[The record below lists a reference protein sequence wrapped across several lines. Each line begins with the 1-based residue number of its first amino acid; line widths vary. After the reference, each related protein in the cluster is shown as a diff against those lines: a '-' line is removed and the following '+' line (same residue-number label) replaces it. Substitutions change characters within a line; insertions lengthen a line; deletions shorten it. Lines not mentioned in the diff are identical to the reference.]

1 MGSWLRRRP
10 QAVVADPVDER
21 TVIGRRTEI
30 PCSAPGCEGADRVRC
45 DYVDRRGTPCPT
57 AWCPDHVVA
66 VAGRG
71 HYCRRHARLAHVL
84 APIEFRG
91 AIDPPDLDNRA
102 PSLVAFLAEEVGP
115 RVRELLAELVRPD
128 LGESLADDPLHLV
141 MTRARTRR
149 WAQGWKLFDNAG
161 PVLRIGVEVDE
172 ESDPEFALRLNGRVI
187 LRCVPPW
194 IAERRAGSEANGPA
208 RSEAHE
214 PAASG
219 AAVRPA
225 TGTEDAERS
234 RQSFV
239 ERLVDH
245 QLRPA
250 AIAEDRWV
258 RRWAPAGPGR
268 AGAG

>member
-10 QAVVADPVDER
+10 QAVAADPVDER

-30 PCSAPGCEGADRVRC
+30 PCSAPACQGADRVRC

-57 AWCPDHVVA
+57 AWCPDHVV
-66 VAGRG
+66 VVVGRG
-71 HYCRRHARLAHVL
+71 HYCRRHARLAEVL

-102 PSLVAFLAEEVGP
+102 PSLVAFLAGEVGP
-115 RVRELLAELVRPD
+115 RVRELLTELVRPD

-149 WAQGWKLFDNAG
+149 WAQGWKLFDSAG
-161 PVLRIGVEVDE
+161 PVLRIDVEVDE

-194 IAERRAGSEANGPA
+194 IAERRAAAG
-208 RSEAHE
+208 
-214 PAASG
+214 AAS
-219 AAVRPA
+219 RPV
-225 TGTEDAERS
+225 TGTEDAELS

-239 ERLVDH
+239 ERLIDN

-250 AIAEDRWV
+250 AIAEERWV

-268 AGAG
+268 AIEEEHG